1 MWFALL
7 ILIIIVLIVINK
19 TVLIVTT
26 REEVI
31 KERLGKYTETLKP
44 GLHFLIPFIDNDAY
58 HREMRER
65 VLEVPSQSCIT
76 SDNIQVEVDGLIYI
90 KVIDA
95 YKASYGIGNYK
106 SASVNLAQT
115 TMRSELGKMTL
126 DDTFSERDSLNDQ
139 IVKEIDKA
147 SENWGIKVLRYE
159 LKNINPSLTV
169 QDTME
174 KQMEAERQKRS
185 QITLSNGKK
194 EALIKTSEGEKTKAI
209 NLSEGAKQKRINEAE
224 GKAQEIKLIAD
235 ATANGIRMV
244 SNSIRKP
251 GGELAVKTQLIEQYI
266 KEYGNIID
274 TANVSV
280 LPTDIANLKGI
291 VGTLAASLS
300 NGGKQ

>member
-1 MWFALL
+1 MWFTLL
-7 ILIIIVLIVINK
+7 ILIIIAIIVIKK
-19 TVLIVTT
+19 TVLIVTM

-31 KERLGKYTETLKP
+31 KERLGKYTDTLKP
-44 GLHFLIPFIDNDAY
+44 GLHFLIPFIDNDSY

-76 SDNIQVEVDGLIYI
+76 ADNIQVEVDGLIYI
-90 KVIDA
+90 QVIDA
-95 YKASYGIGNYK
+95 YKASYGIGDYK

-159 LKNINPSLTV
+159 LKNISPSMSV

-185 QITLSNGKK
+185 QITLSMANK
-194 EALIKTSEGEKTKAI
+194 EARIKTSEGEKIKAI
-209 NLSEGAKQKRINEAE
+209 NISEGEKLKRINEAQ
-224 GKAQEIKLIAD
+224 GKAQEIELMAD
-235 ATANGIRMV
+235 ATANGIKMV
-244 SNSIRKP
+244 SSSINKP
-251 GGELAVKTQLIEQYI
+251 GGDIAVKSQLIEQYI
-266 KEYGNIID
+266 REYGKIID
-274 TANVSV
+274 TAKISV
-280 LPTDIANLKGI
+280 LPSDIANLRGLVTTLTSTLSKG
-291 VGTLAASLS
+291 G
-300 NGGKQ
+300 N